1 MSFVAAPGSATS
13 KRQRTHARIL
23 DCALDLFERQ
33 GFERT
38 TAAQIAASA
47 GVTEMTFFRHFRAK
61 EHLLLDDPYDP
72 LIAAAVAR
80 QPRALGPLSRTVRGI
95 RHAWEE
101 LDAPE
106 SALVRRR
113 VGIVAHTP
121 VLRAAAWRNNA
132 ETERLIV
139 DQLVRDGTDPLRAHA
154 AAGAALAALMAALF
168 EWARRDD
175 AVLADAVAV
184 ALDTLDGAHE

>member
-1 MSFVAAPGSATS
+1 VAAPESATS
-13 KRQRTHARIL
+13 KRHRTHARIL
-23 DCALDLFERQ
+23 SCALDLFERQ
-33 GFERT
+33 GFDRT
-38 TAAQIAASA
+38 TVTQIAASA

-80 QPRALGPLSRTVRGI
+80 QPPALGALARAVRGL

-101 LDAPE
+101 LGAPE
-106 SALVRRR
+106 SDLVRRR
-113 VGIVAHTP
+113 VRIVAHAP
-121 VLRAAAWRNNA
+121 ALRAAAWRNNA

-139 DQLVRDGTDPLRAHA
+139 DQLVRDGADPLRAHA

-168 EWARRDD
+168 EWARHDD
-175 AVLADAVAV
+175 AVLADAIAV
-184 ALDTLDGAHE
+184 ALDTLDGAHD